1 MKKNQNFA
9 LPTFSSPDPASYAGE
24 FAGQYIAA
32 ALLSAKTLDNKYVE
46 IHPNVKFKEVI
57 QKLAVS
63 GIVQDASCDFVT
75 SGSVALHYLKEFYN
89 QKNYKLTCHYV
100 SKNS

>member
-9 LPTFSSPDPASYAGE
+9 LPTFTQNTYAGE

-46 IHPNVKFKEVI
+46 IHPNVKYKEVI
-57 QKLAVS
+57 QKLDVS
-63 GIVQDASCDFVT
+63 GIV
-75 SGSVALHYLKEFYN
+75 
-89 QKNYKLTCHYV
+89 
-100 SKNS
+100 